1 MATITDEEGVR
12 DGARYITLGI
22 FAACLIVLFLTIGFG
37 IFGSDAPVKPQPTA
51 ESPAKTNP

>member
-37 IFGSDAPVKPQPTA
+37 IFGSDAPVKQQPTA